1 MIKQIRKFFDSQV
14 KDLRATDQLQND
26 HALRMATATLMV
38 EMIRADRSVL
48 PSEKKLLLKSFCER
62 FQLNSAEAEDLFQLA
77 EDKAD
82 HATSLHEFTKVLNQQ
97 LDHAGKNRIVELFWD
112 VALADDHIDK
122 HEDYLVRKVSEL
134 IHVPHH
140 EFIKAKHR
148 AQEKIKTSP

>member
-1 MIKQIRKFFDSQV
+1 MQFLFKWNPWR
-14 KDLRATDQLQND
+14 
-26 HALRMATATLMV
+26 TL
-38 EMIRADRSVL
+38 
-48 PSEKKLLLKSFCER
+48 
-62 FQLNSAEAEDLFQLA
+62 AEDDREADELLELA

-97 LDHAGKNRIVELFWD
+97 LDHASKNHMVELLWD

-140 EFIKAKHR
+140 EFIRAKHR
-148 AQEKIKTSP
+148 AQEKRRLETGSSG